1 MMKIRTS
8 DEFKSIGILD
18 KDYASW
24 VKELV
29 KRYRGSQIKAAIKV
43 NRELLRY
50 YWELGKDI
58 EENRRT
64 TSMALNSMP
73 H

>member
-1 MMKIRTS
+1 MV
-8 DEFKSIGILD
+8 KSIGILD
-18 KDYASW
+18 KDYTLW

-58 EENRRT
+58 EEKQAE
-64 TSMALNSMP
+64 TSMAVSFTL